1 MRDVVRW
8 VTPTVAATL
17 TAIVLGAGTAHAA
30 VYVGS
35 WDPQFGLPFEG
46 TLSNGGDLGWRG
58 QIVVDVP
65 DDCIPSGGTGSV
77 TNTPSCATP
86 PFVAVVQSA
95 SVGLY
100 DASISNA
107 PDFSTL
113 TFSPFA
119 ITGLYFEN
127 GELKGLNTAL
137 SNYVP
142 DNSSP
147 GTGGAS
153 FALRFLHTTD
163 PDFVWGI
170 PNVPD
175 GFSGPVLFAQGGA
188 CGQAQLFRVIAP
200 TSASTPVV
208 CVADVGTYPP
218 ENLRFTRIPEPG
230 ALALVAGA
238 LLAAGWARRSQRGSR
253 AT

>member
-1 MRDVVRW
+1 MRNVVRW
-8 VTPTVAATL
+8 ATPTIAATL
-17 TAIVLGAGTAHAA
+17 TAIVLGTGAAHAA

-46 TLSNGGDLGWRG
+46 TLSGGGDLGWRG

-77 TNTPSCATP
+77 TNAPCAAPSY
-86 PFVAVVQSA
+86 VAVVQSA

-100 DASISNA
+100 DASN
-107 PDFSTL
+107 DTGNFSTL

-137 SNYVP
+137 SAYQP
-142 DNSSP
+142 DP
-147 GTGGAS
+147 VTGAS
-153 FALRFLHTTD
+153 FALQFLHTTD
-163 PDFVWGI
+163 PDFIWGI
-170 PNVPD
+170 ANVPD

-188 CGQAQLFRVIAP
+188 CGQISFRTFARSSAQ
-200 TSASTPVV
+200 TPDPAII
-208 CVADVGTYPP
+208 CVADVGKYPP

-238 LLAAGWARRSQRGSR
+238 LLAAGWAQRGRRGSR
-253 AT
+253 AA